1 MHQVM
6 VMKMLS
12 QIYPQTE
19 IDKRKVKAAAVVCID
34 CIHTTQGPEQVRL
47 GCITPDKLNQS
58 ILHAIGQTDANN
70 GYFVIKRAQTCGL
83 NIKISI
89 NR

>member
-19 IDKRKVKAAAVVCID
+19 IDKRKVKAASVVCID
-34 CIHTTQGPEQVRL
+34 CTHTAQGSEQVSP
-47 GCITPDKLNQS
+47 GYITPNKLNQS
-58 ILHAIGQTDANN
+58 ILHAIG
-70 GYFVIKRAQTCGL
+70 
-83 NIKISI
+83 
-89 NR
+89 

>member
-19 IDKRKVKAAAVVCID
+19 IDKRKVEAAAIVCID
-34 CIHTTQGPEQVRL
+34 CIHTTQGPEQVSP
-47 GCITPDKLNQS
+47 GYITPNKLNKS
-58 ILHAIGQTDANN
+58 ILKVIG
-70 GYFVIKRAQTCGL
+70 
-83 NIKISI
+83 
-89 NR
+89 

>member
-19 IDKRKVKAAAVVCID
+19 VDKRKVKAFAVVCID
-34 CIHTTQGPEQVRL
+34 CIHTTQGPEQVSP
-47 GCITPDKLNQS
+47 GYITSNELNQS
-58 ILHAIGQTDANN
+58 VITAIG
-70 GYFVIKRAQTCGL
+70 
-83 NIKISI
+83 
-89 NR
+89 